1 MRTKVLLTVSVWI
14 CCYSI
19 LSAQTTDIRSSGESL
34 KSESKSPLTYTTV
47 VDLGVAEL
55 SVGKDNIHH
64 VFLRYGD
71 KATRLTDQAHGQTI
85 CYYSPEQNTYLIIA
99 FHESTIETITLS
111 SRQDAKKEL
120 CRKSPIKDVNLS
132 TGKGV
137 RLGDSPE
144 SVVRVYGQPGKSY
157 TKDKLL
163 VYEYHSDR
171 EHSSEVKLYY
181 DANLYFRN
189 GKLVELV
196 IHDGE

>member
-71 KATRLTDQAHGQTI
+71 KEHMVDIILTHRQLCDPKI
-85 CYYSPEQNTYLIIA
+85 NN
-99 FHESTIETITLS
+99 S
-111 SRQDAKKEL
+111 SVSER
-120 CRKSPIKDVNLS
+120 
-132 TGKGV
+132 G
-137 RLGDSPE
+137 LG
-144 SVVRVYGQPGKSY
+144 
-157 TKDKLL
+157 
-163 VYEYHSDR
+163 
-171 EHSSEVKLYY
+171 
-181 DANLYFRN
+181 FRF
-189 GKLVELV
+189 
-196 IHDGE
+196 